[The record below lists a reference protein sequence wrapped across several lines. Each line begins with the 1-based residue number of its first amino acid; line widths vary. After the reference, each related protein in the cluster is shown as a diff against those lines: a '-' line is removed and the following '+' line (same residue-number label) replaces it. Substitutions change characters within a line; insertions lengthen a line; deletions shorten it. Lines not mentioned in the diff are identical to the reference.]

1 MVVFYAQ
8 LKTGGKLNQ
17 DKLIEV
23 LNFITNIQCSDEQ
36 KRLMLEMA
44 ANTITV
50 DKLGELVK
58 SDDREADKTNE
69 VEIFKFTKQEILKMP
84 KQFRKRCD

>member
-8 LKTGGKLNQ
+8 LKTRRTINQ

-23 LNFITNIQCSDEQ
+23 LNFITNVQCSDEQ
-36 KRLMLEMA
+36 KRLMFEM

-50 DKLGELVK
+50 DKLSSLVK
-58 SDDREADKTNE
+58 SNSKEADKTNE
-69 VEIFKFTKQEILKMP
+69 VEIFKFTKQEIL
-84 KQFRKRCD
+84 